1 MVAGIPHSHGR
12 LGPLVEVLGKPLSLI
27 NQVLQNVEARQGGVA
42 LDGKPDAA
50 GWSAQVKPVLSHQD
64 GHSGRRLRGLAWGLV
79 LLTLAGW
86 LLMNRPM
93 LMTYFQPSPLAA
105 TQHKGIAPPV
115 VAPSAAAEPEVE
127 AVAIP
132 APAISSTPQLTRSL
146 FSAWQSES
154 PVVVSPVPPR
164 HQPVFNAAPAK
175 AVLAP
180 QVEGEFSIK
189 PAETTA
195 ANPVVSVIEPPLEAA
210 NTAKQVKS
218 NQEEPGVRG
227 VVNKQVRPDQEVNLL
242 IQRAVDHEQK
252 GRLNEALVTLRQAIN
267 SYPQSEDARQLLAA
281 YLFESKQDSEA
292 VAVLQTGIKQYPGQI
307 GLSKSL
313 AKWQL
318 SHGQPEPVLQTLK
331 PVANL
336 LIQDA
341 ESQWMLA
348 MAYQQ
353 TGQHAAA
360 LPHFERAT
368 VLRPGVAQWM
378 VAYAISLQ
386 AAGQSAQAL
395 QQLQLAYN
403 MPLSE
408 RLSEFVSQR
417 IRQLGGTVPVRS
429 E

>member
-1 MVAGIPHSHGR
+1 M
-12 LGPLVEVLGKPLSLI
+12 SLI

-42 LDGKPDAA
+42 LDGQSEAA
-50 GWSAQVKPVLSHQD
+50 GWSAQVKPVLSHQ
-64 GHSGRRLRGLAWGLV
+64 GTHSSRWLRRLAWGLV
-79 LLTLAGW
+79 LLVLAGW
-86 LLMNRPM
+86 LLMNWPL
-93 LMTYFQPSPLAA
+93 LMAYFHPAPSAA
-105 TQHKGIAPPV
+105 SQNKGIAPQV
-115 VAPSAAAEPEVE
+115 VAPSVAAEPEVE

-132 APAISSTPQLTRSL
+132 APAITSTPQLTKSL

-154 PVVVSPVPPR
+154 PAVVSPVPPR
-164 HQPVFNAAPAK
+164 HQPVVNAAPAK
-175 AVLAP
+175 VAPAP

-189 PAETTA
+189 PAEATA

-218 NQEEPGVRG
+218 IQEESGVRG

-252 GRLNEALVTLRQAIN
+252 GRFNEALVTLRQAIN

-281 YLFESKQDSEA
+281 YLFESKQEQEA
-292 VAVLQTGIKQYPGQI
+292 VAVLQAGIKQYPGQI

-368 VLRPGVAQWM
+368 MLRPGVAQWM

-417 IRQLGGTVPVRS
+417 IRQLGGTVPARS